1 MQNFKVCIHSNLDPE
16 QLQDLID
23 RSIFA
28 NREPD
33 QHIDI
38 DSAVAGEPLVL
49 RNGLV
54 AYIDRVLEEP
64 DARGVQ
70 YFGVV
75 EGYHNGEFIF
85 KQIAWNGNFEQY
97 AGDHNYDIIRN
108 LDEDPEAEFVE
119 ELAEQDAM
127 DEAEILG
134 AAIAN
139 PRGLLEFYK
148 ALNEILD
155 GKR

>member
-1 MQNFKVCIHSNLDPE
+1 MQNFKICIHSNLDPE

-33 QHIDI
+33 QYIDV
-38 DSAVAGEPLVL
+38 DLAVAGEPLVL

-54 AYIDRVLEEP
+54 AYIDRALEQP
-64 DARGVQ
+64 DVRGVQ

-85 KQIAWNGNFEQY
+85 KQIAWNENFEQY

-108 LDEDPEAEFVE
+108 LDEDPEDEFVE
-119 ELAEQDAM
+119 ELAEP
-127 DEAEILG
+127 DEAEIFG
-134 AAIAN
+134 AAIAH
-139 PRGLLEFYK
+139 PQSLLEFYK